1 MKHNYNHEHQH
12 NHAPATGKPEELAV
26 CPVMGISVNKKEA
39 EAKGLVVEHEGTKYY
54 MCCQHCVDTFS
65 KNPEQYAHKEAHVH
79 GEHGA
84 EVIHHHEDH
93 SHTHASAR
101 YAYTCPMHPEVTSD
115 KPGTCPKCHMALEK
129 TKVTA
134 GQHDHDK
141 HAGHNPNIFKQKFWL
156 TLLLTIP
163 TLVFSH
169 TVQQWFNV
177 HIAFTGSEYIPA
189 VFGTIIFFYGGLVF
203 LKSAKAELAAKKPG
217 MMTLISMAISVAFV
231 YSLLVTFKVVSGM
244 DFWWELATLVAIML
258 LGHWLEM
265 ASVENAQGALKELAK
280 LLPDEAELVVDGG
293 ETKTVAVS
301 DLKVGDILL
310 VRPGAKVPVDGVV
323 VKGSSEINEAMLTGE
338 SKAVKKT
345 VASEVIG
352 GTINTTG
359 ALTIKATKVGDD
371 TALAGIMKLVDEAQT
386 SKSKTQIL
394 ADRAAFLLTIIAI
407 LAALATWITWWALG
421 ESAEFI
427 LERVVTVL
435 VVACPHALGLAI
447 PLVTAISTTL
457 AAKNGLLIR
466 QRAALEAARN
476 IDVVLFDKTGTLTKG
491 EQGVVAIVSS
501 DDARTLSLAAA
512 LEKESEHPI
521 AKAIFQYARS
531 QNVPEIHTTDFSALS
546 GRGVR
551 AKAGG
556 KMVYVGGPRLLEELK
571 LTLDSELQKA
581 AEEASTDGKTVVYVV
596 EDKTVLGAI
605 MLADVIREESK
616 EAVARLHDMGKRVAM
631 LTGDSKGVAAW
642 VAKELGIKE
651 YFAEVLPENKAE
663 IVKKLQADGSRVAMV
678 GDGVNDAPALTQ
690 ANIGIAI
697 GAGTDVAIE
706 SAGIVLASS
715 DPRGVAKIVTLSKA
729 TYRKMLQNLAWATG
743 YNALAIPLAA
753 GVTSGIG
760 FVLSPALGAVLMS
773 LSTIIVAINAQFLRR
788 IKL

>member
-1 MKHNYNHEHQH
+1 M
-12 NHAPATGKPEELAV
+12 
-26 CPVMGISVNKKEA
+26 
-39 EAKGLVVEHEGTKYY
+39 AK
-54 MCCQHCVDTFS
+54 
-65 KNPEQYAHKEAHVH
+65 
-79 GEHGA
+79 
-84 EVIHHHEDH
+84 
-93 SHTHASAR
+93 
-101 YAYTCPMHPEVTSD
+101 YTCPMHPEVISNEPGVCPKCNMNLVSDDDTENETNGDHDHSNPSATAHGSVYACPMHPDVTSD
-115 KPGTCPKCHMALEK
+115 KPGMCPKCHMALEK
-129 TKVTA
+129 TKRSSHD
-134 GQHDHDK
+134 QHDHHDK
-141 HAGHNPNIFKQKFWL
+141 HAGHNPNMFKQKFWL
-156 TLLLTIP
+156 SLLLTIP
-163 TLVFSH
+163 TLIFSPM
-169 TVQQWFNV
+169 VQSWFGV
-177 HIAFTGSEYIPA
+177 HLAFAGSEYIPA
-189 VFGTIIFFYGGLVF
+189 VFGIIIFFYGGLVF
-203 LKSAKAELAAKKPG
+203 LKSAKAELAARQPG
-217 MMTLISMAISVAFV
+217 MMTLISMAITVAFI
-231 YSLLVTFKVVSGM
+231 YSSLVTLKLVSGM
-244 DFWWELATLVAIML
+244 DFWWELATLVTIML

-265 ASVENAQGALKELAK
+265 ASVESAQGALNELAK
-280 LLPDEAELVVDGG
+280 LLPDEAELVEHG
-293 ETKTVAVS
+293 ESRKVS
-301 DLKVGDILL
+301 VSQLKVGDAVL
-310 VRPGAKVPVDGVV
+310 VRPGAQVPVDGKVI
-323 VKGSSEINEAMLTGE
+323 KGESEVNESMLTGE
-338 SKAVKKT
+338 SRPVKKI
-345 VASEVIG
+345 VGAEVIG
-352 GTINTTG
+352 GTINANG
-359 ALTIKATKVGDD
+359 ALTIEVTKVGGD
-371 TALAGIMKLVDEAQT
+371 TALAGIMKLVEDAQT
-386 SKSKTQIL
+386 SKSKTQVL
-394 ADRAAFLLTIIAI
+394 ADKAAFYLTFIAI
-407 LAALATWITWWALG
+407 GAAILTWIGWWIAG
-421 ESAEFI
+421 ASAGFI
-427 LERVVTVL
+427 FERVVTVL
-435 VVACPHALGLAI
+435 VIACPHALGLAI

-457 AAKNGLLIR
+457 AAKNGLLVR
-466 QRAALEAARN
+466 ERMALESARN

-491 EQGVVAIVSS
+491 EQGVVDILAK
-501 DDARTLSLAAA
+501 DKGRTLSLAAA
-512 LEKESEHPI
+512 LERESEHPI
-521 AKAIFQYARS
+521 AKAIFQYAHG
-531 QNVPEIHTTDFSALS
+531 QNVPETHATDFSALS

-571 LTLDSELQKA
+571 LKLDSELQKA

-616 EAVARLHDMGKRVAM
+616 EAVARLHNMGKRVAM

-663 IVKKLQADGSRVAMV
+663 TVKKLQADGSRVAMV

-773 LSTIIVAINAQFLRR
+773 LSTIIVAINAQLLRR